1 MIISRLNFR
10 GPLCELKF
18 HCEKREKQKANE
30 MTDAPQQSLQGLV
43 RLSVIALSGAVS
55 GFFGVLVGHPLD
67 TLKVRLQV
75 GWF

>member
-1 MIISRLNFR
+1 
-10 GPLCELKF
+10 
-18 HCEKREKQKANE
+18 

-75 GWF
+75 GWN